1 MRVHEGSLDG
11 QGLRVAIIASRFND
25 TIVQRLVEGAASCLT
40 RHGVAEDA
48 IDLYWV
54 PGAWEIPLVARKLAE
69 KGEVDAIVAL
79 GLVVRGQ
86 TAHFEYVAGESAAV
100 GRVSLDTG
108 VPIAFGV
115 LTTETWEQATDRAGG
130 KMGNK
135 GWDAAQAALETANLL
150 REL

>member
-1 MRVHEGSLDG
+1 MRVQEGSLDG
-11 QGLRVAIIASRFND
+11 SGLRVAIIASRFND
-25 TIVQRLVEGAASCLT
+25 TIVERLVEGARSCLT
-40 RHGVAEDA
+40 RHGVAEDDL
-48 IDLYWV
+48 DLYWV
-54 PGAWEIPLVARKLAE
+54 PGAWEIPLVARKLAS
-69 KGEVDAIVAL
+69 GGGVDAIVAL

-115 LTTETWEQATDRAGG
+115 LTTETWDQAQDRAGG

-135 GWDAAQAALETANLL
+135 GWEAAQAALETANLL
-150 REL
+150 KAL